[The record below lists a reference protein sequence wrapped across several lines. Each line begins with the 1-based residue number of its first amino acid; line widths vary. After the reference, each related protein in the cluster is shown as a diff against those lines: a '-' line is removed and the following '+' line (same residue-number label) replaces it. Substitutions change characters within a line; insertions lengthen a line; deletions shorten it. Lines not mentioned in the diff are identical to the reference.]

1 MNEDRIDARATELMR
16 NDVRLEWDAAILK
29 ARWELN
35 AEGEPTERLP
45 GFVPVYHMPGY
56 QPPDP
61 PLTFKG
67 KLIDPSHPEY
77 ERVKAAGHEQ
87 MTTPPAEPG
96 ED

>member
-1 MNEDRIDARATELMR
+1 MDNQERIDARATEIMR
-16 NDVRLEWDAAILK
+16 NEPSVVYEEAVRRATKEI
-29 ARWELN
+29 
-35 AEGEPTERLP
+35 EPPAERLP

-56 QPPDP
+56 QPPEP